1 MKSLYKE
8 KYAQVQ
14 NAVLQQ
20 KVDEML
26 EKAQRVINVNINTIV
41 LGVLHDE
48 FGWGKERLTRFA
60 EMTGKYQKAMQDR
73 YGKDC
78 DVMAMER
85 RLREDCGIDVVA
97 LVDNAKGETE
107 IRMGA

>member
-1 MKSLYKE
+1 
-8 KYAQVQ
+8 
-14 NAVLQQ
+14 
-20 KVDEML
+20 
-26 EKAQRVINVNINTIV
+26 
-41 LGVLHDE
+41 
-48 FGWGKERLTRFA
+48 
-60 EMTGKYQKAMQDR
+60 MQDR